1 MCFDPAAIRAFEL
14 AAWQRAASGYASTF
28 AFATRPFIQPLLN
41 ATGIRPRDRLL
52 DIACGPGF
60 LTAAAAGRGAIATGL
75 DFSPA
80 MLEVAR
86 GFHPTPTFDQGDAEA
101 LPYADAGFHAV
112 VSNCGIHHVPQ
123 PVAALREA
131 WRVMC
136 LDGRVAF
143 TIWAPREEN
152 IAWRL
157 LYEAVARHGDIAA
170 SRAPPPAGG
179 LKTKEQCLDALDAA
193 GFVRPAAWVERAVWH
208 HRNGAAL
215 LAALRTGTARMA
227 ALIDA
232 QPPEVLP
239 RIAADIDDHAEIY
252 RDRKGLA
259 IPIAAI
265 IATASKL

>member
-28 AFATRPFIQPLLN
+28 SFATRPFIQPVLN

-86 GFHPTPTFDQGDAEA
+86 GFHLAPCFDQGDAEA
-101 LPYADAGFHAV
+101 LPYADGRFQAV
-112 VSNCGIHHVPQ
+112 VSNFGIHHVPH
-123 PVAALREA
+123 PIAALREA

-136 LDGRVAF
+136 LDGRIAF
-143 TIWAPREEN
+143 TIWAPRAEN

-157 LYEAVARHGDIAA
+157 LYDAVARHGDICA
-170 SRAPPPAGG
+170 SRAPPPDG
-179 LKTKEQCLDALDAA
+179 LLGTREHCLDALEAA
-193 GFVRPAAWVERAVWH
+193 GFHRPVAWVEHAVWH
-208 HRNGAAL
+208 HRDGAAL
-215 LAALRTGTARMA
+215 IAALRRGTARMA
-227 ALIDA
+227 ALIEA

-239 RIAADIDDHAEIY
+239 RIAAHIDDVAEVY